1 VVEGK
6 RISPS
11 IRVRR
16 LPRRWVRRRYEV
28 DFGDG
33 SAPQITTTPVTLIDP
48 ILGVGDAWAVIG
60 AADEGWTGGIGQWAS
75 LDRTGEGE
83 RGVAP

>member
-1 VVEGK
+1 MEQGD
-6 RISPS
+6 RAGQG

-33 SAPQITTTPVTLIDP
+33 SAPRMTTTPVTLIEP
-48 ILGVGDAWAVIG
+48 ILEAGAAGAVIA
-60 AADEGWTGGIGQWAS
+60 AADEGWTGGIGPWAS
-75 LDRTGEGE
+75 R
-83 RGVAP
+83 